1 MAASENNA
9 TTLACFYFVILTN
22 QHTFYY
28 ANTRQGNT
36 RDSNRFFYVLK
47 PQGNQ
52 SWAVFYF
59 YFTKQPLN
67 KFENWN
73 RLVS

>member
-9 TTLACFYFVILTN
+9 TTLECFYFVILTN

-28 ANTRQGNT
+28 ANTPRGNT

-52 SWAVFYF
+52 SWAVFF
-59 YFTKQPLN
+59 FSTLLSNHLTNLKP
-67 KFENWN
+67 EID
-73 RLVS
+73 

>member
-9 TTLACFYFVILTN
+9 TTLECFYFVILTN

-28 ANTRQGNT
+28 ANTPRGNT

-52 SWAVFYF
+52 SWAVFFFQLY
-59 YFTKQPLN
+59 
-67 KFENWN
+67 
-73 RLVS
+73 

>member
-1 MAASENNA
+1 MAASENNE

-22 QHTFYY
+22 QHTFYH
-28 ANTRQGNT
+28 ANTPQGNT

-52 SWAVFYF
+52 SWAVFF
-59 YFTKQPLN
+59 STLLSNHLTNLKT
-67 KFENWN
+67 EID
-73 RLVS
+73 

>member
-28 ANTRQGNT
+28 ANTPQGNT

-47 PQGNQ
+47 PG
-52 SWAVFYF
+52 
-59 YFTKQPLN
+59 
-67 KFENWN
+67 
-73 RLVS
+73 

>member
-9 TTLACFYFVILTN
+9 TTLECFYFVILTN

-28 ANTRQGNT
+28 ANTPRGNT
-36 RDSNRFFYVLK
+36 RDSNRFFFVLK

-52 SWAVFYF
+52 SWTVFF
-59 YFTKQPLN
+59 FNFTKQPLN
-67 KFENWN
+67 KFETWN